1 MAGFLVLTLENSFPD
16 LSMPDITEIIDG
28 VSRRDPRAIGRAIS
42 IVENH
47 EAAAPAILDAL
58 DPEKIAACLVVGIT
72 GPPGAGKSTLTSRLI
87 KEYRRLNKRIGVV
100 AVDPSSPLS
109 GGALLG
115 DRVRMMDHALDQDVV
130 IRSMATRGRLGGVC
144 GSAGAAVR
152 IMAQSGCEV
161 VLIETV
167 GVGQSEMDIVRMA
180 DITTMVLAPGLGDDI
195 QAMKAG
201 LLEVAD
207 ILVVNKADLRGAD
220 ALKLDMESVAQQRR
234 EKQGRPTQV
243 CSTIASQGEGMV
255 LLVETFDAIHAVLR
269 DSGEIGRRRLQ
280 ARRYE
285 VIDWALELIRPQIEQ
300 RVNKENEF
308 HGDPMLRAQDILK
321 EFGVAPKS

>member
-1 MAGFLVLTLENSFPD
+1 MNIAK
-16 LSMPDITEIIDG
+16 IIAG

-42 IVENH
+42 LVENH
-47 EAAAPAILDAL
+47 EPEAPVILASL
-58 DPEKIAACLVVGIT
+58 EPGKIAGCLVVGIT
-72 GPPGAGKSTLTSRLI
+72 GLPGAGKSTLTAQLI
-87 KEYRRLNKRIGVV
+87 KEYRKQGVRIGIV

-115 DRVRMMDHALDQDVV
+115 DRVRMMGHALDQDVV

-152 IMAQSGCEV
+152 IMAQSGCQV

-180 DITTMVLAPGLGDDI
+180 DLTAMVLAPGLGDDI

-207 ILVVNKADLRGAD
+207 ILVINKADLRGAD
-220 ALKLDMESVAQQRR
+220 ALVLDMKSVAHQRQER
-234 EKQGRPTQV
+234 QGRAVMV
-243 CSTIASQGEGMV
+243 CATIASQGEGV
-255 LLVETFDAIHAVLR
+255 AALARTFKKIDGHLQ
-269 DSGEIGRRRLQ
+269 DSGEKEQRRLQ
-280 ARRYE
+280 ARRHE
-285 VIDWALELIRPQIEQ
+285 VIDWAVELIRPQIAEYVAQ
-300 RVNKENEF
+300 KADF
-308 HGDPMLRAQDILK
+308 SGDPMLLARHILA
-321 EFGVAPKS
+321 EMGVESTE